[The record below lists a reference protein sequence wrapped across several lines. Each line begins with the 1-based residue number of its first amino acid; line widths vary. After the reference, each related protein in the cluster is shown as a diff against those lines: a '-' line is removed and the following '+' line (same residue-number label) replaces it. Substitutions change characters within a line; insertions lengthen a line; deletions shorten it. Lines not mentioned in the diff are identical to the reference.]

1 MIECISQHIFSV
13 IYRYH
18 FLIPLKLFLY
28 QLNWELIF
36 FANLLVCTYVHFV
49 QYVGLPG
56 TNKIWLDNINIHL
69 LQSNVTLWMNKL

>member
-1 MIECISQHIFSV
+1 MIDCISQHIFSV

-28 QLNWELIF
+28 KLHWELIF
-36 FANLLVCTYVHFV
+36 FANLLVCTYEAFRT
-49 QYVGLPG
+49 LCRL
-56 TNKIWLDNINIHL
+56 TWNKIWLDNINIHL